1 MKIQFKGYFKPGT
14 IGNTSVE
21 VGDSRNFE
29 KLTIGDIEVSI
40 DPRNHVFA
48 ATISIEIDEDTYDH
62 LDNNRNLRENKVISE
77 VQHKLRTV
85 IEKIVRYLKYLYG
98 IPELDDRN
106 ERIPFEE
113 SYTWSDQQ
121 GQWRVTRDNREV
133 AYRGRDLTYRID
145 NNFLTWMPMLIEKGV
160 EPLFGFTHLHKA
172 FLESNTR
179 HQWIDATTAA
189 ELSIKEFL
197 TIYKPELSP
206 LLLHLPSPPLRK
218 LYGEILKDY
227 TGKPSPMTSVLSK
240 GADQR
245 NLLIHRARE
254 VAPSRNETD
263 VYLHQ
268 VQIAIMHLHT
278 LLEPDSKLFEYLL
291 KRSEDKLSILVERI
305 KQDANPPKPKQMASL
320 FRENP
325 HESN

>member
-14 IGNTSVE
+14 IDNTSVE
-21 VGDSRNFE
+21 VGGNRNFE
-29 KLTIGDIEVSI
+29 KLTIGHIEVEI
-40 DPRNHVFA
+40 DPRNHVFV
-48 ATISIEIDEDTYDH
+48 ATISVDVDKNTYEH
-62 LDNNRNLRENKVISE
+62 LESNRNLRDNQVISE
-77 VQHKLRTV
+77 IQHKLRTT
-85 IEKIVRYLKYLYG
+85 IEKIVRYLKYFYG

-113 SYTWSDQQ
+113 SYTWSDEK
-121 GQWRVTRDNREV
+121 GKWYVTSDNPEV

-145 NNFLTWMPMLIEKGV
+145 NNFLAWMPLLIENGV

-179 HQWIDATTAA
+179 HKRIDATTAA

-206 LLLHLPSPPLRK
+206 LLLNLPSPPLKK
-218 LYGEILKDY
+218 LYGDVLRDY
-227 TGKPSPMTSVLSK
+227 TGKPSPMTSALAK
-240 GADQR
+240 GSEQR
-245 NLLIHRARE
+245 NLLIHRARQT
-254 VAPSRNETD
+254 APSKNETD

-291 KRSEDKLSILVERI
+291 KRSEDKLAILHERI
-305 KQDANPPKPKQMASL
+305 NQEAFLTKPKRLTNL
-320 FRENP
+320 FGKNSP
-325 HESN
+325 ESD